1 MQDYFSEAAPD
12 WTAWRNARDLYTQTI
27 RRPDPVLSVLRDRK
41 PKLGA
46 WGGRRDFG
54 LGHL

>member
-12 WTAWRNARDLYTQTI
+12 WAAWRNARDLYTQTI

-41 PKLGA
+41 PKLRA